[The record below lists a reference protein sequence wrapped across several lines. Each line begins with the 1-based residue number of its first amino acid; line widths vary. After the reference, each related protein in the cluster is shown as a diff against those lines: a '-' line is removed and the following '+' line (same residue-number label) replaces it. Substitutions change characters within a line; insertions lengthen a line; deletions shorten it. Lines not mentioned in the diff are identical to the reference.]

1 MTQLILTDHRQTKMS
16 KGLLL
21 LANVCFTP
29 FIGKKQPKIPYGGKK
44 IINMV
49 DQLSCLVKH
58 SLHNNESIDSPVAN
72 QIKPDMNKKWRLLF
86 HL

>member
-1 MTQLILTDHRQTKMS
+1 MCALHL
-16 KGLLL
+16 
-21 LANVCFTP
+21 
-29 FIGKKQPKIPYGGKK
+29 FIRKKQPKIPYSGKK

-49 DQLSCLVKH
+49 DQLSWLVKH

-72 QIKPDMNKKWRLLF
+72 QIKPYVNKKGRLLF